1 MLAKTWDAMD
11 DAESV
16 FKRALDLQER
26 ADWVKAE
33 ALYRALL
40 AERPGLGAVINNLAV
55 CLLETDRADEALDL
69 LASLVGPEAKT
80 NLGNALRALGRFAE
94 AESAYNAAVAAAP
107 LDARALSNLALV
119 HQDQGRLE
127 ESVAGFEKAVAVAPY
142 DASLRANLGGALLM
156 AGDYRRGFP
165 AYEFRLAGSATE
177 AMMKRTGLPIWDGTP
192 LQGRRL
198 LVWSEQGLGDAL
210 QFLRFISLLGEP
222 AAVMAQAGL
231 RRLLQQVPGIKSAH
245 GWDETPPDC
254 DVQAAL
260 LSLPRL
266 LGCDEERQVPAPNLV
281 ADPLLVDLWGQRLD
295 GLTGLKVGLSWQG
308 NAAMKADRARS
319 IPLDAFKPLLALPGI
334 SWVSLQTGSARQDI
348 EKIQA
353 PLLDLGAEIS
363 DLADTAAIMAHL
375 DLVIA
380 VDSAVAHLAGSLNRP
395 VWILVRANP
404 DWRWRPGAKNSPW
417 YPTARLWRQE
427 FLFDWTPVISSLAA
441 ALATSASGPR

>member
-1 MLAKTWDAMD
+1 MD
-11 DAESV
+11 DAESL
-16 FKRALDLQER
+16 FQQALEHQEK
-26 ADWVKAE
+26 ADWAKAE

-55 CLLETDRADEALDL
+55 CLLETHRADEALDL
-69 LASLVGPEAKT
+69 LASLPGPEAKT

-94 AESAYNAAVAAAP
+94 AESIHAELAAAAP
-107 LDARALSNLALV
+107 LDARAVSNLALV

-127 ESVAGFEKAVAVAPY
+127 ESVAGFERAVALAPY

-210 QFLRFISLLGEP
+210 QFSRFLSRLDEP

-231 RRLLQQVPGIKSAH
+231 QRLLERVPGVNSVH
-245 GWDETPPDC
+245 GWDETPPEC
-254 DVQAAL
+254 DLQVAL

-266 LGCDEERQVPAPNLV
+266 LGCDDERHIPGPNLA
-281 ADPLLVDLWGQRLD
+281 ADPLLVDLWGQRLA
-295 GLTGLKVGLSWQG
+295 GLAGLKVGLSWQG
-308 NAAMKADRARS
+308 NEAMKADRARS
-319 IPLDAFKPLLALPGI
+319 IPLAAFKPLLALPGL
-334 SWVSLQTGSARQDI
+334 SWVSLQTGSAGRDI
-348 EKIQA
+348 EAAQA

-363 DLADTAAIMAHL
+363 DLADTAAIMTHL
-375 DLVIA
+375 DLVIGI
-380 VDSAVAHLAGSLNRP
+380 DSAVAHLAGGVNRP

-404 DWRWRPGAKNSPW
+404 DWRWRPGAKSSPW
-417 YPTARLWRQE
+417 YPTARLWRQQR
-427 FLFDWTPVISSLAA
+427 LFDWAPVISSLAK
-441 ALATSASGPR
+441 ALATYPRAPS